1 MPRFDF
7 WTLVMLLAFV
17 VLALLLI
24 WPLSSIFIASF
35 VDNTTRQPTLGNYAR
50 VLGQP
55 FFQTALV
62 NSLIVGVGG
71 MLGAMLLGLPLAA
84 LTTRYVIAG
93 RHFLST
99 LAVLALVSPPFIG
112 AYAWIMMLGRNGFVR
127 VPLEELGIELPSI
140 YGYLGIILVFSL
152 KFYPFVFLL
161 ASSSLATINPS
172 VEEAAEGLGAGPW
185 RRFFGV
191 TLPLVFPAVS
201 AGALLTFVLSLAD
214 FGTPAIVGGKV
225 RVLAT
230 TAYNLFTSE
239 MGGNPGLASATSMV
253 LIVLSMLVVA
263 LQRASVRKRNVAGNL
278 IRKAAPKPLGPLAS
292 AAAHV
297 VCYAIVLAS
306 SLPSLVVIYTSFR
319 KTSGPVFK
327 EGYGLDSYTRILR
340 EVPQVISNSA
350 TYALV
355 SVAMIVVVGSLV
367 GYLVARRESKL
378 AGLLDSALFVPY
390 IVPGVV
396 LGLAFVVTF
405 NVKPIEITGTAT
417 IIVLM
422 LFIRRLPYAVRSSA
436 SILKQIRGSIE
447 EAAVSLGASPAR
459 AFVADHAAADAAGHR
474 RRCADEL
481 HHRHQRAVELA
492 HPLCRPDDD
501 DARAHL
507 PVGTRRRVRDGG
519 RAVHDPARGLGCG
532 RLRGLPRLGTQGK
545 RVRLTALLGE
555 DQLAVAGLAQEI
567 ERAVVQDR
575 ELRRAGEKALARHD
589 PRRAVGGF
597 GAFRFRPRAP
607 HRPRR
612 VPGILSRHG
621 PSATAGSSRS
631 PPWR

>member
-1 MPRFDF
+1 
-7 WTLVMLLAFV
+7 MLLAFV

-50 VLGQP
+50 VLGQS

-62 NSLIVGVGG
+62 NSLIVGIGG

-84 LTTRYVIAG
+84 LTTRYIIVG

-140 YGYLGIILVFSL
+140 YGYLGIVLVFSL

-253 LIVLSMLVVA
+253 LIALSMLVVA
-263 LQRASVRKRNVAGNL
+263 LQRASVRRRNVAGNL
-278 IRKAAPKPLGPLAS
+278 IRKEAPRALGPVAS

-319 KTSGPVFK
+319 RTSGPVFK
-327 EGYGLDSYTRILR
+327 EGYGLDSYARIIR

-350 TYALV
+350 IYALV
-355 SVAMIVVVGSLV
+355 SVAMIVIVGSLV
-367 GYLVARRESKL
+367 GYLVARRETTL

-459 AFVADHAAADAAGHR
+459 AFVRITLPLMLPGIVAGALMSFITAINELSSSLILYVGRTMTMPVRIYLSVLDGEFGTAAALSTILLVASGAAVY
-474 RRCADEL
+474 
-481 HHRHQRAVELA
+481 AVY
-492 HPLCRPDDD
+492 
-501 DARAHL
+501 
-507 PVGTRRRVRDGG
+507 RVSG
-519 RAVHDPARGLGCG
+519 R
-532 RLRGLPRLGTQGK
+532 K
-545 RVRLTALLGE
+545 E
-555 DQLAVAGLAQEI
+555 S
-567 ERAVVQDR
+567 
-575 ELRRAGEKALARHD
+575 
-589 PRRAVGGF
+589 
-597 GAFRFRPRAP
+597 AF
-607 HRPRR
+607 
-612 VPGILSRHG
+612 V
-621 PSATAGSSRS
+621 
-631 PPWR
+631 

>member
-1 MPRFDF
+1 MKGRFDF

-35 VDNTTRQPTLGNYAR
+35 IDNTTREATLGNYAR
-50 VLGQP
+50 VLGQT

-62 NSLIVGVGG
+62 NSLIVGIGG

-84 LTTRYVIAG
+84 LTTRYVITG

-127 VPLEELGIELPSI
+127 VPLEELGVELPSI

-239 MGGNPGLASATSMV
+239 MGGNPGLASATSVV
-253 LIVLSMLVVA
+253 LIVLSMIVVA

-278 IRKAAPKPLGPLAS
+278 IRKAAPRPLGPVAS

-306 SLPSLVVIYTSFR
+306 SLPSLVVVYTSFR

-327 EGYGLDSYTRILR
+327 DGYGLDSYARIMR

-355 SVAMIVVVGSLV
+355 SVAMIVIVGSLV
-367 GYLVARRESKL
+367 GYLVARRETKL

-459 AFVADHAAADAAGHR
+459 AFVRITLPLMLPGIVAGALMSFITAINELSSSLILYVGRTMTMPVRIYLSVLDGEFGTAAALSTILLVASGAAVYAVYRVSGR
-474 RRCADEL
+474 RES
-481 HHRHQRAVELA
+481 
-492 HPLCRPDDD
+492 
-501 DARAHL
+501 
-507 PVGTRRRVRDGG
+507 
-519 RAVHDPARGLGCG
+519 
-532 RLRGLPRLGTQGK
+532 
-545 RVRLTALLGE
+545 
-555 DQLAVAGLAQEI
+555 
-567 ERAVVQDR
+567 
-575 ELRRAGEKALARHD
+575 
-589 PRRAVGGF
+589 
-597 GAFRFRPRAP
+597 AF
-607 HRPRR
+607 
-612 VPGILSRHG
+612 V
-621 PSATAGSSRS
+621 
-631 PPWR
+631 